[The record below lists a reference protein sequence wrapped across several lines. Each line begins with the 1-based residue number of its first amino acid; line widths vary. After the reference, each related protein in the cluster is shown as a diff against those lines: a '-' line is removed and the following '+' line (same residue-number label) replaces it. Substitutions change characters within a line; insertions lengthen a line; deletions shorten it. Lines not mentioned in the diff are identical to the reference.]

1 MPNIHR
7 SVGTICLENILHTG
21 YSSYR
26 QQVHRIRNGMF
37 TSCQC
42 SKIRRDCEASSSI
55 ALVAPD
61 IKRPD
66 KSECGCSN
74 SGKHERDDHKTNN
87 PWSGPTQ
94 NALDGVLS
102 FLCIFISFTDI
113 FLNPLTPGFFLLN
126 IRSLYPVVL
135 VTVVEEQ
142 LDRELVYALW
152 NYTNLGLRDILQ
164 RVISLAFLH
173 TFEEGCK
180 RIFILRWEFNPNIRI
195 SSLVTLNQPCS
206 RQAVSNF

>member
-1 MPNIHR
+1 
-7 SVGTICLENILHTG
+7 
-21 YSSYR
+21 
-26 QQVHRIRNGMF
+26 
-37 TSCQC
+37 
-42 SKIRRDCEASSSI
+42 
-55 ALVAPD
+55 
-61 IKRPD
+61 
-66 KSECGCSN
+66 
-74 SGKHERDDHKTNN
+74 
-87 PWSGPTQ
+87 
-94 NALDGVLS
+94 
-102 FLCIFISFTDI
+102 
-113 FLNPLTPGFFLLN
+113 LNPLTPGFFLLN